1 MVYNVVG
8 KFLNKYLDM
17 FYRYYIKM
25 LNVYIL
31 YIKYLNLN
39 CLSILMKYL
48 KL

>member
-8 KFLNKYLDM
+8 KFFNKYLDM